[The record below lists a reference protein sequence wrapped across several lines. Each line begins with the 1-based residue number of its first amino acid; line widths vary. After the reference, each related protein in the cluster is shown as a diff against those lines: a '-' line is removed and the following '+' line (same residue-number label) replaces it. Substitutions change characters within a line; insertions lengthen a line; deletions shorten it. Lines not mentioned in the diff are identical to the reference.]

1 MSKAEELLQ
10 IGGPVVWILLG
21 FSVIALTLILVKSWQ
36 LWWAGRRVERIG
48 DQVLGH
54 WQRGEIDTAS
64 GLLTGVKQPGLVLLR
79 DTLDL
84 QSGGVEE
91 ALIREELE
99 RRFTRMSDQLRTGL
113 RPLELIGSVSPLL
126 GLLGT
131 VFGMIMAFQQMELA
145 GSQIDPGVLS
155 GGIWQALLTTAAGL
169 VVAIPVVLLHNGL
182 DQWVYRLTRQ
192 MQDLVTR
199 AFTQPTMGHADTSD
213 QIHLV
218 HEPEQEPLHAA

>member
-54 WQRGEIDTAS
+54 RQRGDIDAAL

-79 DTLDL
+79 DTFDL
-84 QSGGVEE
+84 RVRGVEE
-91 ALIREELE
+91 ALMREELE

-113 RPLELIGSVSPLL
+113 RPLELIGSISPLL

-131 VFGMIMAFQQMELA
+131 VFGMIMAFQQMEQA

-199 AFTQPTMGHADTSD
+199 AFTQPAMDHPDTSD

-218 HEPEQEPLHAA
+218 RESEQEPLHAA

>member
-21 FSVIALTLILVKSWQ
+21 FSMIALTLILVKSWQ

-48 DQVLGH
+48 DQVLRH
-54 WQRGEIDTAS
+54 WQRGEIDTAT
-64 GLLTGVKQPGLVLLR
+64 GLLTGVKQPGLVLLC

-84 QSGGVEE
+84 QSRGVEE

-99 RRFTRMSDQLRTGL
+99 RRFTRMSDQLRAGL
-113 RPLELIGSVSPLL
+113 RPLELIGSISPLL

-131 VFGMIMAFQQMELA
+131 VFGMIMAFQQMEQA

-169 VVAIPVVLLHNGL
+169 VVAIPVVMLHNWL

-192 MQDLVTR
+192 IQDLVTR
-199 AFTQPTMGHADTSD
+199 AFTQPALDHPDTRD
-213 QIHLV
+213 QIHRIS
-218 HEPEQEPLHAA
+218 ESEQEPLHAA

>member
-54 WQRGEIDTAS
+54 RQRGDIDAAL

-79 DTLDL
+79 DTFDL
-84 QSGGVEE
+84 RVRGVEE
-91 ALIREELE
+91 ALMREELE

-113 RPLELIGSVSPLL
+113 RPLELIGSISPLL

-131 VFGMIMAFQQMELA
+131 VFGMIMAFQQMEQA

-169 VVAIPVVLLHNGL
+169 VVAIPVVMLHNGL

-199 AFTQPTMGHADTSD
+199 AFTQPAMDHPDTSD

-218 HEPEQEPLHAA
+218 GAPEQEPLHAA